1 MHRSLLTP
9 PYFYHIYRGAL
20 LSLTP
25 GGLGCALS
33 PALMSNSTL
42 ATIQGTYPN
51 SVLLILAKHL
61 HVGMGNI
68 RHTLYFH
75 KITML
80 KRYRH
85 CVVAYSFFY
94 NVDNSD

>member
-1 MHRSLLTP
+1 MITC
-9 PYFYHIYRGAL
+9 YFFHIYRGAL

-51 SVLLILAKHL
+51 SVLLILAKNL

-68 RHTLYFH
+68 RYTLYFQ
-75 KITML
+75 KKLQYVKKNAIIAL
-80 KRYRH
+80 L
-85 CVVAYSFFY
+85 CLPFFY
-94 NVDNSD
+94 NVDTSD